1 MISNDKKIILFP
13 VASHFLFHFYEI
25 AFPALAIPLTLS
37 LNMSLKDVLALGFPM
52 YLMFGLCALPW
63 GFFAPW
69 EMSPMPAGW
78 QMQEK
83 IPIAASDHTIPVGVD
98 DRAVRKEPAA
108 QPKKPIMRA
117 RRLLV

>member
-1 MISNDKKIILFP
+1 MIGNDKKIILFP

-63 GFFAPW
+63 GF
-69 EMSPMPAGW
+69 SP
-78 QMQEK
+78 
-83 IPIAASDHTIPVGVD
+83 IT
-98 DRAVRKEPAA
+98 RATGSPS
-108 QPKKPIMRA
+108 
-117 RRLLV
+117 